1 MVKST
6 TLLKQHSKMDTKDLN
21 KIQKDREEK
30 LKKLRDAGFNF
41 PNDFEKKDNL
51 GDVAEQFSNETKI
64 DFEQKVVSV
73 QSAGRIIFKRVMGKV
88 SFMTLEDASG
98 RLQAYFSLDNLG
110 DDLAQIKE
118 WDLGDI
124 VGITGNLF
132 RTKTEE
138 LTIEV
143 KEAKLLTKSLN
154 PMPEKHKGISNIET
168 IYRQR
173 YIDLMSNQDSR
184 ELFIKRN
191 KIIQSLR
198 KNLEE
203 KGFLEVET
211 PMMHPIPGGA
221 NARPFETH
229 HNALDKKLYL
239 RIAPELYLKR
249 LLVGGFEK
257 VFEINRN
264 FRNEGISTI
273 HNPEFTM
280 LEFYE
285 AFGKLDKTTAFI
297 QKLIQDSVQE
307 VNGTLK
313 IEYDGRPLDLSNDFK
328 VISIKDLLKEKLG
341 LKNLDTAEEIFDA
354 ANKTGMKIKKSW
366 GWGKVLLEL
375 FETNIEKDLW
385 APTFVK
391 DYPYEV
397 SPLSRKKDDD
407 PDYTDRVELFIGG
420 REFANFFCELND
432 PIDQENRFD
441 DQLKQKDLGDIEA
454 MFFDEDYIN
463 ALKHGMPPAVGVG
476 IGIDRLI
483 MLATDSQSIR
493 DVVLFPTLK

>member
-1 MVKST
+1 
-6 TLLKQHSKMDTKDLN
+6 MDTKELN

-30 LKKLRDAGFNF
+30 LKKLRDQGFNF
-41 PNDFEKKDNL
+41 PNDFDKTHNL
-51 GDVAEQFSNETKI
+51 GEIAEKFSDSSKLDLEKNSNQI
-64 DFEQKVVSV
+64 
-73 QSAGRIIFKRVMGKV
+73 QSAGRIVLKRVMGKV
-88 SFMTLEDASG
+88 SFMTLEDTSG
-98 RLQAYFSLDNLG
+98 RLQAYFSFNNLG
-110 DDLAQIKE
+110 DSLEEIKD

-124 VGITGNLF
+124 VGIKGNLF
-132 RTKTEE
+132 RTKTDE
-138 LTIEV
+138 LTVEV
-143 KEAKLLTKSLN
+143 EEALLLTKSLN

-173 YIDLMSNQDSR
+173 YIDLMSSQESR
-184 ELFIKRN
+184 ELFVKRN

-198 KNLEE
+198 KNLESE
-203 KGFLEVET
+203 GFLEVET

-249 LLVGGFEK
+249 LLVGGFER

-285 AFGKLDKTTAFI
+285 AYGNLEKTTNFI
-297 QKLIQDSVQE
+297 QKLVQDSVLE
-307 VNGTLK
+307 VNNSLK
-313 IEYDGRPLDLSNDFK
+313 IQYDGKPLDLSKNFK
-328 VISIKDLLKEKLG
+328 VISVKELLKQKLGIEKLESS
-341 LKNLDTAEEIFDA
+341 KEIFDA
-354 ANKTGMKIKKSW
+354 AKKHNLKINKSW

-375 FETNIEKDLW
+375 FEKYVEKDLW
-385 APTFVK
+385 EPTFVK

-397 SPLSRKKDDD
+397 SPLSRRKDSDK
-407 PDYTDRVELFIGG
+407 DYTDRVELFIGG

-432 PIDQENRFD
+432 PIDQEERFD

>member
-1 MVKST
+1 
-6 TLLKQHSKMDTKDLN
+6 MDTKELN

-30 LKKLRDAGFNF
+30 LKKLRDQGFNF
-41 PNDFEKKDNL
+41 PNDFDKNHNL
-51 GDVAEQFSNETKI
+51 GEIAEKFSDSSKLDLEKN
-64 DFEQKVVSV
+64 SNRV
-73 QSAGRIIFKRVMGKV
+73 QSAGRIVLKRVMGKV
-88 SFMTLEDASG
+88 SFMTLEDTSG
-98 RLQAYFSLDNLG
+98 RLQAYFSLNNLG
-110 DDLAQIKE
+110 DSLEEIKD

-124 VGITGNLF
+124 VGIKGNLF
-132 RTKTEE
+132 RTKTDE
-138 LTIEV
+138 LTVEV
-143 KEAKLLTKSLN
+143 EEALLLTKSLN
-154 PMPEKHKGISNIET
+154 PMPEKHKGISDIET

-173 YIDLMSNQDSR
+173 YIDLMSSQESR
-184 ELFIKRN
+184 ELFVKRN

-198 KNLEE
+198 KNLEST
-203 KGFLEVET
+203 GFLEVET

-249 LLVGGFEK
+249 LLVGGFER

-285 AFGKLDKTTAFI
+285 AYGNLEETTNFI
-297 QKLIQDSVQE
+297 QKLVQDSVLE
-307 VNGTLK
+307 VNDSLK
-313 IEYDGRPLDLSNDFK
+313 IQYDGKPLDLSKNFK
-328 VISIKDLLKEKLG
+328 VISVKELLKQKLGIEKLESS
-341 LKNLDTAEEIFDA
+341 KEIFDA
-354 ANKTGMKIKKSW
+354 AKKHNLKINKSW

-375 FETNIEKDLW
+375 FEKYVEKDLW
-385 APTFVK
+385 EPTFVK

-397 SPLSRKKDDD
+397 SPLSRRKDGDK
-407 PDYTDRVELFIGG
+407 DYTDRVELFIAG

-432 PIDQENRFD
+432 PIDQEERFD

>member
-1 MVKST
+1 
-6 TLLKQHSKMDTKDLN
+6 MDTKELN

-30 LKKLRDAGFNF
+30 LKKLRDQGFNF
-41 PNDFEKKDNL
+41 PNDFDKTHNLGEIAEKFSDSSKLDLEKK
-51 GDVAEQFSNETKI
+51 SNQI
-64 DFEQKVVSV
+64 
-73 QSAGRIIFKRVMGKV
+73 QSAGRIVLKRVMGKV
-88 SFMTLEDASG
+88 SFMTLEDTSG
-98 RLQAYFSLDNLG
+98 RLQAYFSLNNLG
-110 DDLAQIKE
+110 DSLEEIKD

-124 VGITGNLF
+124 VGIKGSLF
-132 RTKTEE
+132 RTKTDE
-138 LTIEV
+138 LTVEV
-143 KEAKLLTKSLN
+143 KEALLLTKSLN

-173 YIDLMSNQDSR
+173 YIDLMSSQESR
-184 ELFIKRN
+184 ELFVKRN

-198 KNLEE
+198 KNLESA
-203 KGFLEVET
+203 GFLEVET

-249 LLVGGFEK
+249 LLVGGFER

-285 AFGKLDKTTAFI
+285 AYGNLEKTTNFI
-297 QKLIQDSVQE
+297 QKLVQDSVLE
-307 VNGTLK
+307 VNNSLK
-313 IEYDGRPLDLSNDFK
+313 IQYDGKPLDLSKNFK
-328 VISIKDLLKEKLG
+328 VISVKELLKQKLGIEKLESS
-341 LKNLDTAEEIFDA
+341 KEIFDA
-354 ANKTGMKIKKSW
+354 AKKHNLKINKSW

-375 FETNIEKDLW
+375 FEKYVEKDLW
-385 APTFVK
+385 EPTFVK

-397 SPLSRKKDDD
+397 SPLSRRKDGDK
-407 PDYTDRVELFIGG
+407 DYTDRVELFIAG

-432 PIDQENRFD
+432 PIDQEERFD

>member
-1 MVKST
+1 
-6 TLLKQHSKMDTKDLN
+6 MDTKELN

-30 LKKLRDAGFNF
+30 LKKLRDQGFNF
-41 PNDFEKKDNL
+41 PNDFDKTHNL
-51 GDVAEQFSNETKI
+51 GEIAEKFSDSSKLDLEKNSNQI
-64 DFEQKVVSV
+64 
-73 QSAGRIIFKRVMGKV
+73 QSAGRIVLKRVMGKV
-88 SFMTLEDASG
+88 SFMTLEDTSG
-98 RLQAYFSLDNLG
+98 RLQAYFSLNNLG
-110 DDLAQIKE
+110 DSLEEIKD

-124 VGITGNLF
+124 VGIKGNLF
-132 RTKTEE
+132 RTKTDE
-138 LTIEV
+138 LTVEV
-143 KEAKLLTKSLN
+143 EEALLLTKSLN

-173 YIDLMSNQDSR
+173 YIDLMSSQESR
-184 ELFIKRN
+184 ELFVKRN

-198 KNLEE
+198 KNLEST
-203 KGFLEVET
+203 GFLEVET

-249 LLVGGFEK
+249 LLVGGFER

-285 AFGKLDKTTAFI
+285 AYGNLEKTTNFI
-297 QKLIQDSVQE
+297 QKLVQDSVLE
-307 VNGTLK
+307 VNNSLK
-313 IEYDGRPLDLSNDFK
+313 IQYDGKPLDLSKNFK
-328 VISIKDLLKEKLG
+328 VISVKELLKQKLGIEKLESS
-341 LKNLDTAEEIFDA
+341 KEIFDA
-354 ANKTGMKIKKSW
+354 AKKHNLKINKSW

-375 FETNIEKDLW
+375 FEKYVEKDLW
-385 APTFVK
+385 EPTFVK

-397 SPLSRKKDDD
+397 SPLSRRKDGDK
-407 PDYTDRVELFIGG
+407 DYTDRVELFIAG

-432 PIDQENRFD
+432 PIDQEERFD

>member
-1 MVKST
+1 
-6 TLLKQHSKMDTKDLN
+6 MDTKELN

-30 LKKLRDAGFNF
+30 LKKLRDQGFNF
-41 PNDFEKKDNL
+41 PNDFDKTHNL
-51 GDVAEQFSNETKI
+51 GEIAEKFSDSSKLDLEKNSNQI
-64 DFEQKVVSV
+64 
-73 QSAGRIIFKRVMGKV
+73 QSAGRIVLKRVMGKV
-88 SFMTLEDASG
+88 SFMTLEDTSG
-98 RLQAYFSLDNLG
+98 RLQAYFSLNNLG
-110 DDLAQIKE
+110 DSLEEIKD

-124 VGITGNLF
+124 VGIKGSLF
-132 RTKTEE
+132 RTKTDE
-138 LTIEV
+138 LTVEV
-143 KEAKLLTKSLN
+143 KEALLLTKSLN

-173 YIDLMSNQDSR
+173 YIDLMSSQESR
-184 ELFIKRN
+184 ELFVKRN

-198 KNLEE
+198 KNLESE
-203 KGFLEVET
+203 GFLEVET

-249 LLVGGFEK
+249 LLVGGFER

-285 AFGKLDKTTAFI
+285 AYGNLKKTTNFI
-297 QKLIQDSVQE
+297 QKLVQDSVLE
-307 VNGTLK
+307 VNNSLK
-313 IEYDGRPLDLSNDFK
+313 IQYDGKPLDLSKNFK
-328 VISIKDLLKEKLG
+328 VISVKELLKQKLGIEKLESS
-341 LKNLDTAEEIFDA
+341 KEIFDA
-354 ANKTGMKIKKSW
+354 AKKHNLKINKSW

-375 FETNIEKDLW
+375 FEKYVEKDLW
-385 APTFVK
+385 EPTFVK

-397 SPLSRKKDDD
+397 SPLSRRKDGDK
-407 PDYTDRVELFIGG
+407 DYTDRVELFIAG

-432 PIDQENRFD
+432 PIDQEERFD

>member
-1 MVKST
+1 
-6 TLLKQHSKMDTKDLN
+6 MDTKELN

-30 LKKLRDAGFNF
+30 LKKLRDQGFNF
-41 PNDFEKKDNL
+41 PNDFDKTHNL
-51 GDVAEQFSNETKI
+51 GEIAEKFSDSSKLDLEKNSNQI
-64 DFEQKVVSV
+64 
-73 QSAGRIIFKRVMGKV
+73 QSAGRIVLKRVMGKV
-88 SFMTLEDASG
+88 SFMTLEDTSG
-98 RLQAYFSLDNLG
+98 RLQAYFSLNNLG
-110 DDLAQIKE
+110 DSLEEIKD

-124 VGITGNLF
+124 VGIKGSLF
-132 RTKTEE
+132 RTKTDE
-138 LTIEV
+138 LTVEV
-143 KEAKLLTKSLN
+143 KEALLLTKSLN

-173 YIDLMSNQDSR
+173 YIDLMSSQESR
-184 ELFIKRN
+184 ELFVKRN

-198 KNLEE
+198 KNLESE
-203 KGFLEVET
+203 GFLEVET

-249 LLVGGFEK
+249 LLVGGFER

-285 AFGKLDKTTAFI
+285 AYGNLEKTTNFI
-297 QKLIQDSVQE
+297 QKLVQDSVLE
-307 VNGTLK
+307 VNNSLK
-313 IEYDGRPLDLSNDFK
+313 IQYDGKPLDLSKNFK
-328 VISIKDLLKEKLG
+328 VISVKELLKEKLG
-341 LKNLDTAEEIFDA
+341 IKKLESSKEIFDA
-354 ANKTGMKIKKSW
+354 AKKHNLKINKSW

-375 FETNIEKDLW
+375 FEKYVEKDLW
-385 APTFVK
+385 EPTFVK

-397 SPLSRKKDDD
+397 SPLSRRKDGDK
-407 PDYTDRVELFIGG
+407 DYTDRVELFIAG

-432 PIDQENRFD
+432 PIDQEERFD

>member
-1 MVKST
+1 
-6 TLLKQHSKMDTKDLN
+6 MDTKELN

-30 LKKLRDAGFNF
+30 LKKLRDQGFNF
-41 PNDFEKKDNL
+41 PNDFDKTHNL
-51 GDVAEQFSNETKI
+51 GEIAEKFSDSSKLDLEKN
-64 DFEQKVVSV
+64 SNRV
-73 QSAGRIIFKRVMGKV
+73 QSAGRIVLKRVMGKV
-88 SFMTLEDASG
+88 SFMTLEDTSG
-98 RLQAYFSLDNLG
+98 RLQAYFSLNNLG
-110 DDLAQIKE
+110 DSLEEIKD

-124 VGITGNLF
+124 VGIKGNLF
-132 RTKTEE
+132 KTKTDE
-138 LTIEV
+138 LTVEV
-143 KEAKLLTKSLN
+143 EEALLLTKSLN

-173 YIDLMSNQDSR
+173 YIDLMSSQESR
-184 ELFIKRN
+184 ELFVKRN

-198 KNLEE
+198 KNLEST
-203 KGFLEVET
+203 GFLEVET

-249 LLVGGFEK
+249 LLVGGFER

-285 AFGKLDKTTAFI
+285 AYGNLEKTTNFI
-297 QKLIQDSVQE
+297 QKLVQDSVLE
-307 VNGTLK
+307 VNDSLK
-313 IEYDGRPLDLSNDFK
+313 IQYDGKPLDLSKNFK
-328 VISIKDLLKEKLG
+328 VISVKELLKQKLGIEKLESS
-341 LKNLDTAEEIFDA
+341 KEIFDA
-354 ANKTGMKIKKSW
+354 AKKHNLKINKSW

-375 FETNIEKDLW
+375 FEKYVEKDLW
-385 APTFVK
+385 EPTFVK

-397 SPLSRKKDDD
+397 SPLSRRKDGDK
-407 PDYTDRVELFIGG
+407 DYTDRVELFIAG

-432 PIDQENRFD
+432 PIDQEERFD

>member
-1 MVKST
+1 
-6 TLLKQHSKMDTKDLN
+6 MDTKELN

-30 LKKLRDAGFNF
+30 LKKLRDQGFNF
-41 PNDFEKKDNL
+41 PNDFDKTHNL
-51 GDVAEQFSNETKI
+51 GEIAEKFSDSSKLDLEKN
-64 DFEQKVVSV
+64 SNRV
-73 QSAGRIIFKRVMGKV
+73 QSAGRIVLKRVMGKV
-88 SFMTLEDASG
+88 SFMTLEDTSG
-98 RLQAYFSLDNLG
+98 RLQAYFSLNNLG
-110 DDLAQIKE
+110 DSLEEIKD

-124 VGITGNLF
+124 VGIKGNLF
-132 RTKTEE
+132 RTKTDE
-138 LTIEV
+138 LTVEV
-143 KEAKLLTKSLN
+143 EEALLLTKSLN

-173 YIDLMSNQDSR
+173 YIDLMSSQESR
-184 ELFIKRN
+184 ELFVKRN

-198 KNLEE
+198 KNLEST
-203 KGFLEVET
+203 GFLEVET

-249 LLVGGFEK
+249 LLVGGFER

-285 AFGKLDKTTAFI
+285 AYGNLEKTTKFI
-297 QKLIQDSVQE
+297 QKLVQDSVLE
-307 VNGTLK
+307 VNDSLK
-313 IEYDGRPLDLSNDFK
+313 IQYDGKPLDLSKNFK
-328 VISIKDLLKEKLG
+328 VISVKELLKQKLGIEKLESS
-341 LKNLDTAEEIFDA
+341 KEIFDA
-354 ANKTGMKIKKSW
+354 AKKHNLKIDKSW

-375 FETNIEKDLW
+375 FEKYVEKDLW
-385 APTFVK
+385 EPTFVK

-397 SPLSRKKDDD
+397 SPLSRRKDGDK
-407 PDYTDRVELFIGG
+407 DYTDRVELFIAG

-432 PIDQENRFD
+432 PIDQEERFD

>member
-1 MVKST
+1 
-6 TLLKQHSKMDTKDLN
+6 MDTKELN

-30 LKKLRDAGFNF
+30 LKKLRDQGFNF
-41 PNDFEKKDNL
+41 PNDFNKTHNL
-51 GDVAEQFSNETKI
+51 GEIAEKFSDSSKLDLEKNSNQI
-64 DFEQKVVSV
+64 
-73 QSAGRIIFKRVMGKV
+73 QSAGRIVLKRVMGKV
-88 SFMTLEDASG
+88 SFMTLEDTSG
-98 RLQAYFSLDNLG
+98 RLQAYFSLNNLG
-110 DDLAQIKE
+110 DSLEEIKD

-124 VGITGNLF
+124 VGIKGSLF
-132 RTKTEE
+132 RTKTDE
-138 LTIEV
+138 LTVEV
-143 KEAKLLTKSLN
+143 KEALLLTKSLN

-173 YIDLMSNQDSR
+173 YIDLMSSQESR
-184 ELFIKRN
+184 ELFVKRN

-198 KNLEE
+198 KNLESE
-203 KGFLEVET
+203 GFLEVET

-249 LLVGGFEK
+249 LLVGGFER

-285 AFGKLDKTTAFI
+285 AYGNLEKTTNFI
-297 QKLIQDSVQE
+297 QKLVQDSVLE
-307 VNGTLK
+307 VNNSLK
-313 IEYDGRPLDLSNDFK
+313 IQYDGKPLDLSKNFK
-328 VISIKDLLKEKLG
+328 VISVKELLKQKLGIEKLDSS
-341 LKNLDTAEEIFDA
+341 KEIFDA
-354 ANKTGMKIKKSW
+354 AKKHNLKINKSW

-375 FETNIEKDLW
+375 FEKYVEKDLW
-385 APTFVK
+385 EPTFVK

-397 SPLSRKKDDD
+397 SPLSRRKDGDK
-407 PDYTDRVELFIGG
+407 DYTDRVELFIAG

-432 PIDQENRFD
+432 PIDQEERFD

>member
-1 MVKST
+1 M
-6 TLLKQHSKMDTKDLN
+6 
-21 KIQKDREEK
+21 
-30 LKKLRDAGFNF
+30 RDQGFNF
-41 PNDFEKKDNL
+41 PNDFDKNHNL
-51 GDVAEQFSNETKI
+51 GEIAEKFSDSSKLDLEKN
-64 DFEQKVVSV
+64 SNRV
-73 QSAGRIIFKRVMGKV
+73 QSAGRIVLKRVMGKV
-88 SFMTLEDASG
+88 SFMTLEDTSG
-98 RLQAYFSLDNLG
+98 RLQAYFSLNNLG
-110 DDLAQIKE
+110 DSLEEIKD

-124 VGITGNLF
+124 VGIKGNLF
-132 RTKTEE
+132 RTKTDE
-138 LTIEV
+138 LTVEV
-143 KEAKLLTKSLN
+143 EEALLLTKSLN
-154 PMPEKHKGISNIET
+154 PMPEKHKGISDIET

-173 YIDLMSNQDSR
+173 YIDLMSSQESR
-184 ELFIKRN
+184 ELFVKRN

-198 KNLEE
+198 KNLEST
-203 KGFLEVET
+203 GFLEVET

-249 LLVGGFEK
+249 LLVGGFER

-285 AFGKLDKTTAFI
+285 AYGNLEKTTNFI
-297 QKLIQDSVQE
+297 QKLVQDSVLA
-307 VNGTLK
+307 VNDSLK
-313 IEYDGRPLDLSNDFK
+313 IQYDGKPLDLSKNFK
-328 VISIKDLLKEKLG
+328 VISVKELLKQKLGIEKLESS
-341 LKNLDTAEEIFDA
+341 KEIFDA
-354 ANKTGMKIKKSW
+354 AKKHNLKINKSW
-366 GWGKVLLEL
+366 GWCKVLLEL
-375 FETNIEKDLW
+375 FEKYVEKDLW
-385 APTFVK
+385 EPTFVK

-397 SPLSRKKDDD
+397 SPLSRRKDGDK
-407 PDYTDRVELFIGG
+407 DYTDRVELFIAG

-432 PIDQENRFD
+432 PIDQEERFD